1 MTETVKSL
9 KEIFVRDLDRLSK
22 EIESFSNE
30 SQLWNI
36 SGSIK
41 NSPGNLCLHI
51 CGNLKFFIGTNI
63 GNTGYVRQRDDEFG
77 LKNVPKSDL
86 LQNIQETNKIVEASL
101 NKFDT
106 SLLDQP
112 FPIEVFGKPIAH
124 INFLIHLSG
133 HLNYHLGQINYNRR
147 LID

>member
-1 MTETVKSL
+1 MIETVKSL
-9 KEIFVRDLDRLSK
+9 KELFIRDLDRLTN
-22 EIESFSNE
+22 EIESFSDE
-30 SQLWNI
+30 SQLWKL
-36 SGSIK
+36 SGDIK
-41 NSPGNLCLHI
+41 NTPGNLCLHI

-77 LKNVPKSDL
+77 LKNIPKSEL

-112 FPIEVFGKPIAH
+112 YPIEVFGKPITH

-147 LID
+147 LNH